1 MVHVFSAQGTKT
13 KELNLP
19 SIFNTP
25 YHPTLIARAVLAV
38 QSTRL
43 QPHGTKRGSGRNNTA
58 EYVGVRGKPTQ
69 YRTINVGH
77 ARLPR
82 MRNRRGVLQGKV
94 ASVPQA
100 VGGPEAHPPKVEK
113 RLEERI
119 NIKERKLAIASA
131 IAATISAKL
140 VKARGHHFDAQM
152 YPLVVDNT
160 FEKIGRT
167 KDAMKALEALK
178 VSADVDY
185 AKDRKRIRAG
195 KHKNRGNPYKQK
207 KSLLIVT
214 NHNQPVTKATRN
226 IPGVDVVSVQRL
238 NAEHLAP
245 GTHAG
250 RLTIW
255 TEEAIKVL
263 AERGNQ

>member
-1 MVHVFSAQGTKT
+1 MVHVFSAQGQKV
-13 KELNLP
+13 KDMALP
-19 SIFNTP
+19 SVFSTP
-25 YHPTLIARAVLAV
+25 YHPSLIKRAVLAV

-43 QPHGTKRGSGRNNTA
+43 QPHGKKPGSGRNNTA
-58 EYVGVRGKPTQ
+58 EYVGVRGKPTM

-100 VGGPEAHPPKVEK
+100 VGGPSAHPSRVEK
-113 RLEERI
+113 TLVEGI

-131 IAATISAKL
+131 IAASVDAKI
-140 VKARGHHFDAQM
+140 VKARGHHFDAAHF
-152 YPLVVDNT
+152 PLVVDAS
-160 FEKIGRT
+160 FEKIAKT
-167 KDAMKALEALK
+167 KDVMKAFESLK
-178 VSADVDY
+178 VSADAEH
-185 AKDRKRIRAG
+185 AKERKRIRAG

-214 NHNQPVTKATRN
+214 THASPIMKAARN
-226 IPGVDVVSVQRL
+226 IPGIDVVPVQRL

-255 TEEAIKVL
+255 TEDAIKVL
-263 AERGNQ
+263 AARGEQ

>member
-1 MVHVFSAQGTKT
+1 MAHVFSAQGTKM
-13 KELNLP
+13 KEMSLP
-19 SIFNTP
+19 SIFSTP

-43 QPHGTKRGSGRNNTA
+43 QPHGVKRGSGRNNTA
-58 EYVGVRGKPTQ
+58 EYIGVRGKPTM

-82 MRNRRGVLQGKV
+82 MRNRRGILQGKV

-100 VGGPEAHPPKVEK
+100 VGGPEAHPPKVQT

-131 IAATISAKL
+131 IAASVNAKL
-140 VKARGHHFDAQM
+140 VKARGHHFDEHM
-152 YPLVVDNT
+152 YPLIVDNT
-160 FEKIGRT
+160 FEKISKT
-167 KDAMKALEALK
+167 KEAMKALDALK
-178 VSADVDY
+178 VMGDVEY
-185 AKDRKRIRAG
+185 AKARKRIRAG

-214 NHNQPVTKATRN
+214 NHMQPVTKATRN
-226 IPGVDVVSVQRL
+226 IPGIDVVSVQHL

-255 TEEAIKVL
+255 TEDAVKVL
-263 AERGNQ
+263 AERDGQ

>member
-1 MVHVFSAQGTKT
+1 MVHVFSAQGQKVRDVT
-13 KELNLP
+13 LP
-19 SIFNTP
+19 AIFSTP
-25 YHPTLIARAVLAV
+25 YHPTLIKRAVLAV
-38 QSTRL
+38 QSTRF
-43 QPHGTKRGSGRNNTA
+43 QPHGKKPGSGRNNTA
-58 EYVGVRGKPTQ
+58 EYVGVRGKPTM

-100 VGGPEAHPPKVEK
+100 VGGPSAHPIRVEK
-113 RLEERI
+113 KTVENI
-119 NIKERKLAIASA
+119 NVKERKLAIASA
-131 IAATISAKL
+131 IAASVDAKI
-140 VKARGHHFDAQM
+140 VKARGHHFDTAHF
-152 YPLVVDNT
+152 PLIVDAS
-160 FEKIGRT
+160 FEKIAKT
-167 KDAMKALEALK
+167 KDAMKAFESLK
-178 VSADVDY
+178 IAGDVDY

-207 KSLLIVT
+207 KSILIVT
-214 NHNQPVTKATRN
+214 DHLSPIMKAARN
-226 IPGVDVVSVQRL
+226 IPGIDVVPVHRL

-263 AERGNQ
+263 ATRGEQ